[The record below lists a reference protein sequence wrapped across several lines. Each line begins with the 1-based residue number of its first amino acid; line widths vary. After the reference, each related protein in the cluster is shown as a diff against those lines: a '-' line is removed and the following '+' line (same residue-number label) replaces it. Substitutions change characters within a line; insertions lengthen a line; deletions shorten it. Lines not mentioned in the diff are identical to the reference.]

1 MGLARVIRNILVSE
15 YSLIQVECWLRSL
28 GNRRSKARRNL
39 VDNSSDLGRLD
50 QLDLLL
56 ELVET
61 SFPISIGSII

>member
-1 MGLARVIRNILVSE
+1 MLA
-15 YSLIQVECWLRSL
+15 LIAEQPPVE
-28 GNRRSKARRNL
+28 ARRNL

-61 SFPISIGSII
+61 SFPISTGSII